1 MIMFED
7 LFYERLAKLRLE
19 KGISAREMSLA
30 LGQSAGYINKIENRK
45 SLPSLNG
52 FFYICE
58 YLGISPK
65 EFFDEENTN
74 PKLIQD
80 ITNELKK
87 FNNEQLTSIFTLLK
101 NVN

>member
-1 MIMFED
+1 MFED